1 LEEELFMTIPL
12 YGFLQGDVL
21 GLLILAEEHET
32 VHALS
37 ERLQEAASVRV
48 AHTQNVRVVY
58 KGKVLDPGLTL
69 REAGLGILERFDV
82 VRS

>member
-1 LEEELFMTIPL
+1 MTIPL

-21 GLLILAEEHET
+21 GLMILAEEDDT

-37 ERLQEAASVRV
+37 ERLQDAASLRV
-48 AHTQNVRVVY
+48 AHTQNVSVLY
-58 KGKVLDPGLTL
+58 HGSVLDRGLTL
-69 REAGLGILERFDV
+69 REAGLSPLERFDV

>member
-1 LEEELFMTIPL
+1 MTIPL

-21 GLLILAEEHET
+21 GLLILAEENET

-48 AHTQNVRVVY
+48 AHIQNVRVLY
-58 KGKVLDPGLTL
+58 KGNVLDPGLTL
-69 REAGLGILERFDV
+69 LEAGLNTLERFDV

>member
-1 LEEELFMTIPL
+1 MTIPL

-21 GLLILAEEHET
+21 GLLILAEENET

-48 AHTQNVRVVY
+48 AHSQNVRVLY
-58 KGKVLDPGLTL
+58 KGNVLDPGLTL
-69 REAGLGILERFDV
+69 REAGLNTLERFDV

>member
-1 LEEELFMTIPL
+1 MSIPL

-32 VHALS
+32 VQALS

-48 AHTQNVRVVY
+48 GHTQDVRVIY
-58 KGKVLDPGLTL
+58 KGNVLAPGLTL
-69 REAGLGILERFDV
+69 REAGLTSLERFDV

>member
-1 LEEELFMTIPL
+1 MSIPL

-32 VHALS
+32 VRALS
-37 ERLQEAASVRV
+37 ERLQDAASVRV
-48 AHTQNVRVVY
+48 AYMQNVRVIY
-58 KGKVLDPGLTL
+58 KGNVLAPGLTL
-69 REAGLGILERFDV
+69 REAGLASLERFDV

>member
-1 LEEELFMTIPL
+1 MTIPL

-48 AHTQNVRVVY
+48 ARTQNVRVIY
-58 KGKVLDPGLTL
+58 KGNVLDPGLTL
-69 REAGLGILERFDV
+69 REAGLNNLERFGV

>member
-1 LEEELFMTIPL
+1 MTIPL

-48 AHTQNVRVVY
+48 PYTQNVRLIY
-58 KGKVLDPGLTL
+58 KGNVLAPGLTL
-69 REAGLGILERFDV
+69 SEAGLASLERFDV

>member
-1 LEEELFMTIPL
+1 MAIPL

-37 ERLQEAASVRV
+37 ERLQEAASVHV
-48 AHTQNVRVVY
+48 IY
-58 KGKVLDPGLTL
+58 KGNVLAPGITL
-69 REAGLGILERFDV
+69 HEAGLTSLERFDV

>member
-1 LEEELFMTIPL
+1 MTIPL

-21 GLLILAEEHET
+21 GLLILAEENET

-48 AHTQNVRVVY
+48 AHIQNVRVLY
-58 KGKVLDPGLTL
+58 KGNVLDPGLTL
-69 REAGLGILERFDV
+69 REAGLNTLERFDV

>member
-1 LEEELFMTIPL
+1 MTIPL

-21 GLLILAEEHET
+21 GLMILAEENET

-37 ERLQEAASVRV
+37 ERLQDAASLRV
-48 AHTQNVRVVY
+48 AHTQNVTVLY
-58 KGKVLDPGLTL
+58 HGNVLDPGLTL
-69 REAGLGILERFDV
+69 RDAGLSPLERFDV

>member
-1 LEEELFMTIPL
+1 MTIPL

-48 AHTQNVRVVY
+48 AHTQNVRIIY
-58 KGKVLDPGLTL
+58 KGNVLAPDLTL
-69 REAGLGILERFDV
+69 REAGVASLQRFDV

>member
-1 LEEELFMTIPL
+1 MTIPL

-21 GLLILAEEHET
+21 GLMILAEEDET

-37 ERLQEAASVRV
+37 EELQDAASLRV
-48 AHTQNVRVVY
+48 AHTQNVNVIY
-58 KGKVLDPGLTL
+58 HGNVLDPGLTL
-69 REAGLGILERFDV
+69 REVGLEPLERFDV

>member
-1 LEEELFMTIPL
+1 MTIPL

-48 AHTQNVRVVY
+48 SPTENVHVIY
-58 KGKVLDPGLTL
+58 KGNVLAPGITLHDAGLTS
-69 REAGLGILERFDV
+69 LERFDV

>member
-1 LEEELFMTIPL
+1 MTIPL

-21 GLLILAEEHET
+21 GLLILAEEDET

-48 AHTQNVRVVY
+48 PHSQNVRLIY
-58 KGKVLDPGLTL
+58 KGNVLAHSLTL
-69 REAGLGILERFDV
+69 REAGLASLERFDV

>member
-1 LEEELFMTIPL
+1 MTIPL

-21 GLLILAEEHET
+21 GLLIMAEENET

-48 AHTQNVRVVY
+48 AHTQNVRVIY
-58 KGKVLDPGLTL
+58 KGNVLDPGLTL
-69 REAGLGILERFDV
+69 REAGLHTLERFDV

>member
-1 LEEELFMTIPL
+1 MTIPL

-21 GLLILAEEHET
+21 GLLILAEEDET

-37 ERLQEAASVRV
+37 ERLQEAASVRI
-48 AHTQNVRVVY
+48 AHMQNVHLIY
-58 KGKVLDPGLTL
+58 KGDVLSPSLTL
-69 REAGLGILERFDV
+69 REAGLASLERFDV

>member
-1 LEEELFMTIPL
+1 MTIPL

-21 GLLILAEEHET
+21 GLLIMAEEDET

-37 ERLQEAASVRV
+37 DRLQEAASVRV
-48 AHTQNVRVVY
+48 PHMQNVRVIY
-58 KGKVLDPGLTL
+58 NGNVLAPDVTL
-69 REAGLGILERFDV
+69 REAGLASLQRFDV

>member
-1 LEEELFMTIPL
+1 MTIPL

-21 GLLILAEEHET
+21 GLLILAEEDET

-48 AHTQNVRVVY
+48 AHTQNVKVLY
-58 KGKVLDPGLTL
+58 QGNVLDPGLTL
-69 REAGLGILERFDV
+69 REAGLASLERFDV

>member
-1 LEEELFMTIPL
+1 VTIPL

-21 GLLILAEEHET
+21 GLMILAEEHET

-48 AHTQNVRVVY
+48 AHTQNVRVLY
-58 KGKVLDPGLTL
+58 KGNVLDPGLTL
-69 REAGLGILERFDV
+69 REAGLNSLERFDV

>member
-1 LEEELFMTIPL
+1 MTIPL

-21 GLLILAEEHET
+21 GLMILAEEDDS

-37 ERLQEAASVRV
+37 ERLQDAASLRV
-48 AHTQNVRVVY
+48 AHSQNVKVIY
-58 KGKVLDPGLTL
+58 HGNVLDPSLTL
-69 REAGLGILERFDV
+69 RDAGLTSLERFDV

>member
-1 LEEELFMTIPL
+1 MTIPL

-21 GLLILAEEHET
+21 GLLIMAEEHET

-37 ERLQEAASVRV
+37 ERLQVAASIRV
-48 AHTQNVRVVY
+48 AYTHNVKVVY
-58 KGKVLDPGLTL
+58 KGNVLDPGLTV
-69 REAGLGILERFDV
+69 REAGLNTLERFDV

>member
-1 LEEELFMTIPL
+1 MTIPL

-21 GLLILAEEHET
+21 GLLILTEEEET

-37 ERLQEAASVRV
+37 ERLQDAASLRV
-48 AHTQNVRVVY
+48 AHTQNV
-58 KGKVLDPGLTL
+58 KVIYQGNVIDPGLTL
-69 REAGLGILERFDV
+69 REAGLSPLERFDV

>member
-1 LEEELFMTIPL
+1 MTIPL

-21 GLLILAEEHET
+21 GLLILAEEDET

-37 ERLQEAASVRV
+37 ERLQEAASLRV
-48 AHTQNVRVVY
+48 AHTQNVRVIY
-58 KGKVLDPGLTL
+58 NGNVLDPGLTL
-69 REAGLGILERFDV
+69 RDAGLGTLERFDV